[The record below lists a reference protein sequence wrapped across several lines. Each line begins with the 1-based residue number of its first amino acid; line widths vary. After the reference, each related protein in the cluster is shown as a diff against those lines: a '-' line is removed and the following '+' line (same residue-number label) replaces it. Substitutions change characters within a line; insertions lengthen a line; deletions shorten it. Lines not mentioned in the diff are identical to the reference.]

1 MSGATTTSSERLAVN
16 LSRRKH
22 FRLECT
28 IRATFEAPSAGARG
42 DLIVRNIGLGGARID
57 APVEFPMPCNIALK
71 LPPQDTLADPQPE
84 LELECQVAWTVA
96 DRAEGPYPTG
106 IQFGALD
113 ENMRRRLFRYLA
125 AVMA

>member
-1 MSGATTTSSERLAVN
+1 MSGAATSSTERLALN

-22 FRLECT
+22 FRLECS
-28 IRATFEAPSAGARG
+28 IRASFEAAAADACG

-57 APVEFPMPCNIALK
+57 APVEFPMPCSMVLK
-71 LPPQDTLADPQPE
+71 LPAQEATHEPQPE
-84 LELECQVAWTVA
+84 LQLQCEVAWTVA
-96 DRAEGPYPTG
+96 DRAEGPFPTG

-113 ENMRRRLFRYLA
+113 EETRRRLFRYLA